1 MMLSFFLGSRLSPSS
16 DILWFDKDFAQTKLV
31 HSSGFYHPSIVGSK
45 GYEIMDPIFVEFNIK
60 LFVTHAFRP
69 NNDEINA
76 CFKSFFLTKY

>member
-1 MMLSFFLGSRLSPSS
+1 
-16 DILWFDKDFAQTKLV
+16 
-31 HSSGFYHPSIVGSK
+31 
-45 GYEIMDPIFVEFNIK
+45 MDPIFVEFNIK